1 MLNNP
6 INLLVAF
13 LLELVALFAFGFW
26 GWYAGDGIFKILLA
40 IALPVLGA
48 VIWGVF
54 GTVGDSR
61 GQPESKPP
69 VAVAGP
75 IRLAIEVGI
84 FILATLAFLAAGAT
98 LAGIIFGV
106 VALVQRLVSYQR
118 VMWLLRH

>member
-26 GWYAGDGIFKILLA
+26 GWYVGDGIFKILLA

-61 GQPESKPP
+61 GQPGSKPP

-75 IRLAIEVGI
+75 VRLAIEVGI